1 MRNLLTPLFAV
12 AVLASTLSGCGGSG
26 GGSTTSSSPIST
38 ESCGAAMATHL
49 AADNV
54 LPVTVTSC
62 GIVSTAN
69 MLYSNVT
76 ICAPGTADCKTVG
89 YVLVDTGSYGLRIF
103 ASALGSSLTLP
114 AETDGSRALIECEKF
129 VSGYMWGNVRLADVK
144 LGGLTASSVPVQIV
158 GDSGAPAVPADCSG
172 TGASMNSVSLI
183 GANGIL
189 GIGPFGLDGGDYYTC
204 TGTTGSSCTRVS
216 SLPSIKRVT
225 NPVTRLAS
233 DNNGVILDMPAVS
246 SSSGDSSVTG
256 SLILGIGTQ
265 ANNVLGSATVLD
277 IDNFAEVQTTYTVA
291 STTSTIKAFI
301 DSGSNGLFFNDTTVG
316 LCTSVWYRPAMTQS
330 RSATLLGAT
339 NGHSVAVSFDIANAT
354 TLFSTTNTAF
364 DNLGGPWDCTT
375 SKFDWG
381 MSFFYGRRVY
391 YGIEGNTISGNAGPF
406 VAF

>member
-1 MRNLLTPLFAV
+1 MRNLLTRLFAA

-26 GGSTTSSSPIST
+26 SGSTTSPSPPAST
-38 ESCGAAMATHL
+38 ESCGAATVTRLTAS
-49 AADNV
+49 NI

-62 GIVSTAN
+62 GVVSTVN
-69 MLYSNVT
+69 MPYADVT
-76 ICAPGTADCKTVG
+76 VCAPGSTTDCKTIG

-103 ASALGSSLTLP
+103 ASAMGSSPTLP
-114 AETDGSRALIECEKF
+114 AQSDGGGRALIECEKF

-158 GDSGAPAVPADCSG
+158 GESGAPSVPADCSG

-189 GIGPFGLDGGDYYTC
+189 GIGPFEVDGGDYYSC
-204 TGTTGSSCTRVS
+204 TGSTGSSCTLVS
-216 SLPSIKRVT
+216 SLPSSKRVA

-246 SSSGDSSVTG
+246 AGGGSSVIG
-256 SLILGIGTQ
+256 SLILGIGTR
-265 ANNVLGSATVLD
+265 ANNALGSATVLD
-277 IDNFAEVQTTYTVA
+277 IDNYAEVRTTYDG
-291 STTSTIKAFI
+291 STIKAFI

-316 LCTSVWYRPAMTQS
+316 ACTSTWYRPATTQS
-330 RSATLLGAT
+330 RSATLLGAA
-339 NGHSVAVSFDIANAT
+339 NANSVAVSFDIENAT
-354 TLFSTTNTAF
+354 TLFATRNTAF
-364 DNLGGPWDCTT
+364 DNLGGPWGCVPP

-381 MSFFYGRRVY
+381 MPFFYGRQVFYAIDGR
-391 YGIEGNTISGNAGPF
+391 GTPAGVGPY